1 MKFEHGAVVMTDSE
15 TGKPYARFLSPMEL
29 NLVLGQLQALDGGAL
44 NAREV
49 APFIMR
55 TTGVSQGDA
64 ERIAEKRAG
73 LHVVAREGTQA
84 FVDMANSAT
93 QPPAI
98 TDQLI
103 GKRVTVPLGRVTG
116 TGKIPGGVQHIAKP
130 QPECKHE
137 WIDSEGRTSSGVLCQ
152 KCGAYDLPA
161 PPTGPNPIDQALID
175 AERMTRQKFCP
186 HETVLAGVCIVCD
199 KRVKHG
205 QS

>member
-73 LHVVAREGTQA
+73 LHVVARNETQ
-84 FVDMANSAT
+84 
-93 QPPAI
+93 I
-98 TDQLI
+98 TP
-103 GKRVTVPLGRVTG
+103 V
-116 TGKIPGGVQHIAKP
+116 
-130 QPECKHE
+130 
-137 WIDSEGRTSSGVLCQ
+137 
-152 KCGAYDLPA
+152 
-161 PPTGPNPIDQALID
+161 DQALID
-175 AERMTRQKFCP
+175 ATRMTRQKFCP
-186 HETVLAGVCIVCD
+186 HETVLAGVCIACD
-199 KRVKHG
+199 KRVKP
-205 QS
+205 